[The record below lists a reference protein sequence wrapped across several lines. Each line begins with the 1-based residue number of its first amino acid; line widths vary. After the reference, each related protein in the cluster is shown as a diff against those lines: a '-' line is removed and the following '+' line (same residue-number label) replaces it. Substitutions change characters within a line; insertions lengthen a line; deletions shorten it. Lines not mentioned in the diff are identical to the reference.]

1 VDEQQDPVETASTTA
16 STTERTTGARG
27 KVRSVATVIVGIVAV
42 IALLASVFALWAR
55 TVLLDSGT
63 VGSAVEEVLADQ
75 VVATSLAT
83 FVTDQAF
90 AALDVETRVTE
101 LLPDEI
107 DRLGLVL
114 VAGVRGFVI
123 ERVADAVARPEVAP
137 TIGAIVERAHERL
150 LRALEGD
157 GLVNGWQIEGDEIQA
172 NLLPLLGLAV
182 ETLQDRG
189 IATGLDLPELRVDG
203 DPAEQI
209 AALEAATGRDL
220 PDDFGQ
226 LVVFSGPKVEQAGA
240 ALANAQRAVVLFE
253 RAIFL
258 VFALALV
265 LGVVTVVLARRRRR
279 AVVVLAVAS
288 TVAFF
293 VTRLLVRIVLDRAP
307 ELVLDPG
314 ARAAIAGSLE
324 SLSAGLLQTVTI
336 LAIVGLV
343 VALATWV
350 SGPGERA
357 TQTRARVTALRTRAA

>member
-1 VDEQQDPVETASTTA
+1 VDEQHEADGSAGETGRAK
-16 STTERTTGARG
+16 RVRG

-63 VGSAVEEVLADQ
+63 VGSAVEEVLSDQ

-83 FVTDQAF
+83 FVTDQTF
-90 AALDVETRVTE
+90 EALDVETRVTE

-107 DRLGLVL
+107 DELGLVL

-123 ERVADAVARPEVAP
+123 EQFADAVARPAVAS
-137 TIGAIVERAHERL
+137 TVGAIVERAHERL
-150 LRALEGD
+150 VRALEGD
-157 GLVNGWQIEGDEIQA
+157 GLVNGWSIEGDEIQA
-172 NLLPLLGLAV
+172 NLLPLLGIAV
-182 ETLQDRG
+182 EALQDRG
-189 IATGLDLPELRVDG
+189 IATQFELPELRVDG
-203 DPAEQI
+203 DPAVQI
-209 AALEAATGRDL
+209 AALEAATGRSL

-226 LVVFSGPKVEQAGA
+226 LVVFSGPKVEQAGT

-253 RAIFL
+253 RAIVVVL
-258 VFALALV
+258 ALALI
-265 LGVVTVVLARRRRR
+265 LGVAAIALARRRRR
-279 AVVVLAVAS
+279 AVVVLAVAT
-288 TVAFF
+288 TVAFL

-324 SLSAGLLQTVTI
+324 SLASGLLQTVTI

-343 VALATWV
+343 VGFGTWV
-350 SGPGERA
+350 TGAGQRA
-357 TQTRARVTALRTRAA
+357 TELRGRVTALRTRAA